1 MLALDEP
8 RQTDDVFEIDGF
20 QFVVEKSFYNRFK
33 PIKVDFNHIGFQ
45 ITAAVNY
52 GASYFSRSYN
62 SSGCQ

>member
-8 RQTDDVFEIDGF
+8 RQTDDVFEIDGS
-20 QFVVEKSFYNRFK
+20 QFVVDKGFYNRFK
-33 PIKVDFNHIGFQ
+33 PIKVDFSHIGFQ

-52 GASYFSRSYN
+52 GASYFSCSYN